1 VKESGWR
8 VVLRVNFIYG
18 YCRRREKVKKE
29 SDGNIVRKGG
39 SEKKNGDNC
48 IGVLT
53 RDDDP
58 DFGQIETVRTN
69 EIRVRRKGS
78 DAMRGPTY

>member
-1 VKESGWR
+1 VERSKVG
-8 VVLRVNFIYG
+8 LRVDLIYG
-18 YCRRREKVKKE
+18 YCRRGEKVKRE

-39 SEKKNGDNC
+39 SRKKDGDNC
-48 IGVLT
+48 VGVLT

-69 EIRVRRKGS
+69 EIRVRRKGN
-78 DAMRGPTY
+78 DAMRGPPY